1 MVRVALVS
9 RHQEAFHVDDHDDD
23 DPGITPH
30 LRRCTASA
38 SMSTSGSSRRGQ
50 LTDPGRVE
58 LVNGYM
64 VDKTAKTTQHG
75 YSTRKVL
82 DGTVGGRLRVG
93 YWRVAT
99 LLNLVMSPDLLVA
112 G

>member
-1 MVRVALVS
+1 
-9 RHQEAFHVDDHDDD
+9 
-23 DPGITPH
+23 
-30 LRRCTASA
+30 
-38 SMSTSGSSRRGQ
+38 MSTITTTMIRDQLPSPSVHRFSVDEHERIIPAGE